1 MEIGKS
7 EKRLTRNILS
17 LTLVQIANY
26 GMPLISVP
34 VISRIIGPEKFGV
47 INFAAAFIAYF
58 TLLITYGFDLTATR
72 KIAKDP
78 TNEQNRNTVC
88 SEVFST
94 QLLLLMLATCLF
106 FILVYTVPRLQIDR
120 KVMIFS
126 FVICIS
132 TVFTQNWL
140 FQAMQ
145 DLSKVAIFNL
155 VSKILFTIAIL
166 MLVQKSDDYIWQPL
180 LFGVIQTL
188 VGVASFVWAVKKYN
202 IKLSRV
208 PVRRCLQVLWE
219 EKTIFFSLVVVN
231 LYTTTNTFILGIYQN
246 SEQTGYYTAGQRLIL
261 IAQSVLT
268 LPLTQALYPFIGKAF
283 GDNREHGLRVTQR
296 IIPLIVLFTGT
307 ATLAM
312 ILLGP
317 FIIGLFYGHKFDA
330 AVPVF
335 QILSLI
341 PLIIALSNVFGIQ
354 IMLNLGMDKY
364 FLRITAIGSV
374 LSISFN
380 ILMIKEW
387 GYIGTSFNWLMTE
400 IFIVLSMYVV
410 LRRQGINPINL
421 NYFRLS
427 SFKEYLEPIRTKL
440 FTR

>member
-1 MEIGKS
+1 MNKADS
-7 EKRLTRNILS
+7 QKRLTRNILS

-58 TLLITYGFDLTATR
+58 TLLISYGFDLTATR

-78 TNEQNRNTVC
+78 TNEANRNKVF
-88 SEVFST
+88 SEVFFT
-94 QLLLLMLATCLF
+94 QLLLLALSTCVFLT
-106 FILVYTVPRLQIDR
+106 LVYTVPRLQVDR
-120 KVMIFS
+120 TVMIFS
-126 FVICIS
+126 YVLCIS

-155 VSKILFTIAIL
+155 LSKILFTIAIL
-166 MLVQKSDDYIWQPL
+166 MVIQKSDDYIWQPL
-180 LFGVIQTL
+180 LFGLIQTL
-188 VGVASFVWAVKKYN
+188 VGLSAFAWA
-202 IKLSRV
+202 IKRYKIKFLHV
-208 PVRRCLQVLWE
+208 PLKRCLQVIWE
-219 EKTIFFSLVVVN
+219 ERTIFFSLVVVN
-231 LYTTTNTFILGIYQN
+231 LYTTTNTFILGLYQTA
-246 SEQTGYYTAGQRLIL
+246 EQTGYYTAGQRLII

-283 GDNREHGLRVTQR
+283 GEDRQQGLRVAQK
-296 IIPLIVLFTGT
+296 IIPLIVLFTGA
-307 ATLAM
+307 ATLGM
-312 ILLGP
+312 IVLGP
-317 FIIGLFYGHKFDA
+317 IIISLFYGHKFDA
-330 AVPVF
+330 AIPVF

-364 FLRITAIGSV
+364 FLRITALGSL

-380 ILMIKEW
+380 IFMIKEW

-400 IFIVLSMYVV
+400 VFILLSMYLV

-421 NYFRLS
+421 SYFTPS
-427 SFKEYLEPIRTKL
+427 SFKEYLAPIKSKL
-440 FTR
+440 FVR